1 MYLHVYKFMA
11 EEMAFCTLTQP
22 HFLRGRPSFVSR
34 RNRTLCAAACALG
47 GRSVA
52 LARDGESIRNYIL
65 GLYGQPMSRAALEG
79 QEKEGWGVRSGGTA
93 GRVCCVTQ
101 PEAKDEYL
109 SRAHEYRESG
119 VCSPHLC
126 RKSLVLVGAANP
138 SD

>member
-1 MYLHVYKFMA
+1 MHFEPA
-11 EEMAFCTLTQP
+11 T
-22 HFLRGRPSFVSR
+22 FLRGRLSFDSR
-34 RNRTLCAAACALG
+34 GNGTLCAAACALG
-47 GRSVA
+47 GRSTA
-52 LARDGESIRNYIL
+52 LARDEECIRNDIL
-65 GLYGQPMSRAALEG
+65 GLYRQPMSRAALEG
-79 QEKEGWGVRSGGTA
+79 QKKEGYGGSA